1 MFVIPAETYRVAMKH
16 VTFGDKSLLMDDE
29 AADTLLEY
37 ARLIGDASAADSV
50 TLTAIGPDGNTIE
63 AGILLNTST
72 NLIVESTNTEVAPP
86 DNSAAV
92 QEMRERIEAITRP
105 ATARPE
111 ERWTEADY
119 DSTEFV

>member
-1 MFVIPAETYRVAMKH
+1 MKH
-16 VTFGDKSLLMDDE
+16 VTFGDKSLLMDDD

-50 TLTAIGPDGNTIE
+50 TLKAIGPDGNTID

-72 NLIVESTNTEVAPP
+72 NLIVESTNSEVDPP
-86 DNSAAV
+86 DNTAAV
-92 QEMRERIEAITRP
+92 REMRERIDSLTRT
-105 ATARPE
+105 AMARPE
-111 ERWTEADY
+111 EDRWSDSDY

>member
-1 MFVIPAETYRVAMKH
+1 MKH
-16 VTFGDKSLLMDDE
+16 VTFGDKSLLMDDD

-50 TLTAIGPDGNTIE
+50 TLRAIGPDGNTID

-72 NLIVESTNTEVAPP
+72 NLIIESTNSDIDPP

-92 QEMRERIEAITRP
+92 SEMRERIDALTR
-105 ATARPE
+105 TAVAHPE
-111 ERWTEADY
+111 EDRWSDADY